1 MPLIRGNIFE
11 YEYIKKYKQTRHEI
25 NYMELEDRAH
35 NHKSELKKDTN
46 QDNFENLNNPVT
58 PENHKSMTSQLNVI
72 KKRDQMTPNQVNID
86 SEKQTKRIKTM
97 YNKKL
102 ENRNYK

>member
-1 MPLIRGNIFE
+1 
-11 YEYIKKYKQTRHEI
+11 
-25 NYMELEDRAH
+25 
-35 NHKSELKKDTN
+35 
-46 QDNFENLNNPVT
+46 
-58 PENHKSMTSQLNVI
+58 MTSQLNVI